1 MIYDVLIVGGGAAG
15 LFAAANLR
23 GKSIAI
29 LEKNATAG
37 KKIVASG
44 GGRCNIT
51 NRHISAKNYVG
62 DHGFISNILKN
73 LEFNDVLKFFN
84 ELKFSEQKQSQ
95 FFCDSGAR
103 DVLSV
108 LLKRARQS
116 GAEIFYGMQVVA
128 VSQSQNLNEIL
139 KF

>member
-44 GGRCNIT
+44 GGR
-51 NRHISAKNYVG
+51 
-62 DHGFISNILKN
+62 
-73 LEFNDVLKFFN
+73 
-84 ELKFSEQKQSQ
+84 
-95 FFCDSGAR
+95 
-103 DVLSV
+103 
-108 LLKRARQS
+108 
-116 GAEIFYGMQVVA
+116 
-128 VSQSQNLNEIL
+128 
-139 KF
+139 